1 MDKQKIKEILF
12 KESDNLQDAILNCL
26 TNLNLLTTFTP
37 DELGMTEQEIEVEM
51 KNEKAMV
58 DKFIAAK
65 QIMDKWLQIIN
76 ENLDVGNFNERLLK
90 DCPWIE
96 NYLNR

>member
-26 TNLNLLTTFTP
+26 TNLNLLSTFTP
-37 DELGMTEQEIEVEM
+37 DELGMTEQEIERDN

-58 DKFIAAK
+58 DNFIATK
-65 QIMDKWLQIIN
+65 QNMDKWLQIIN
-76 ENLDVGNFNERLLK
+76 ENSEVENFNEQLME
-90 DCPWIE
+90 DWPWIE

>member
-1 MDKQKIKEILF
+1 MDNQKIKELLF
-12 KESDNLQDAILNCL
+12 EESDNLQDAILSCL

-58 DKFIAAK
+58 DNFIATK
-65 QIMDKWLQIIN
+65 QIIDKWLQIIN
-76 ENLDVGNFNERLLK
+76 ENLDVGNFNERLME

-96 NYLNR
+96 NQI